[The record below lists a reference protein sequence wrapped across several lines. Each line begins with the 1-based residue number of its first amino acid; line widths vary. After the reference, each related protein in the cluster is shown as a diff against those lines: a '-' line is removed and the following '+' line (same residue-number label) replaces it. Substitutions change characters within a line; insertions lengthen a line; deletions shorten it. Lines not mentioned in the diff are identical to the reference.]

1 MNVTDSEIKDILV
14 KYKKLTVYGLS
25 KDENKPSQ
33 YVPVYMASKGYDII
47 GIYPTEKQIAGF
59 PIFQSLSQIPKE
71 HLRFVDVFQKSERIP
86 AIVDEVIALGG
97 VEVLWLQLG
106 ITHPEAEKKA
116 AAAGIKVISNRCL
129 KVEYARY
136 F

>member
-1 MNVTDSEIKDILV
+1 
-14 KYKKLTVYGLS
+14 
-25 KDENKPSQ
+25 
-33 YVPVYMASKGYDII
+33 MASKGHDII

-71 HLRFVDVFQKSERIP
+71 HLRFVDVLQKSERIP

>member
-33 YVPVYMASKGYDII
+33 YVPVYMASKGYDIV

-71 HLRFVDVFQKSERIP
+71 HLRFVDVFQKSEKIP
-86 AIVDEVIALGG
+86 AIVDEIIALGG

-129 KVEYARY
+129 KVEYAR
-136 F
+136 FF